1 MKRKEMQKGERPMK
15 SVITSK
21 YQTTIP
27 KKVREKLKLAV
38 NDALEWKDIKGQ
50 IVVYPV
56 QKRFLLRRNSVM
68 VGCGD
73 SRRDIEK
80 AREQIAENYR

>member
-1 MKRKEMQKGERPMK
+1 MK

-38 NDALEWKDIKGQ
+38 NDSLEWKVVKGQ
-50 IVVYPV
+50 MVVYPI
-56 QKRFLLRRNSVM
+56 QKRFLLRRNTISV
-68 VGCGD
+68 GRGD
-73 SRRDIEK
+73 PRKDIEK
-80 AREQIAENYR
+80 AREGIAENHR

>member
-1 MKRKEMQKGERPMK
+1 MK

-38 NDALEWKDIKGQ
+38 NDSLEWKVVKGQ
-50 IVVYPV
+50 MVVYPI
-56 QKRFLLRRNSVM
+56 QKRFLLRRNTIC
-68 VGCGD
+68 VGRGD
-73 SRRDIEK
+73 PRMDIEK
-80 AREQIAENYR
+80 AREGIAENHR

>member
-1 MKRKEMQKGERPMK
+1 MQKGERPMK

-27 KKVREKLKLAV
+27 KKVRKKLKLAV
-38 NDALEWKDIKGQ
+38 NDALEWKVIKGQ
-50 IVVYPV
+50 MVVYPV

-68 VGCGD
+68 VGRGD

-80 AREQIAENYR
+80 AREQTSP